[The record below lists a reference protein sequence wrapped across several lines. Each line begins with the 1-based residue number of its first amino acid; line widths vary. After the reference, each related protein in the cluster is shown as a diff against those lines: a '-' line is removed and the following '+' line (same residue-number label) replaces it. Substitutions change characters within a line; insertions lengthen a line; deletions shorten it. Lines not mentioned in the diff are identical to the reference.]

1 MQPTPPTEPKTISH
15 RHPPSEIPSCFKNL
29 VQFPIPGLSIN
40 MPPCEIQIRQLNP
53 ADAESFRELRLEG
66 LRLNPEAFG
75 STYEF
80 EKDQPLE
87 RYTGWL
93 TNSTVFGAFQNSE
106 LIGTASFTQLSG
118 LKDSHKGLLR
128 AMYVRPNSRRSGAGR
143 QLVQAVI
150 ELARQKVE
158 QLQLAVVSDNQP
170 ALRLYQALG
179 FRQYGLEPHALKH
192 NGHYSD
198 EILMSLD
205 LTSQSRLAN
214 TAL

>member
-1 MQPTPPTEPKTISH
+1 MSA
-15 RHPPSEIPSCFKNL
+15 S
-29 VQFPIPGLSIN
+29 PIH
-40 MPPCEIQIRQLNP
+40 IRQLIP
-53 ADAESFRELRLEG
+53 SDAESFRELRLEG

-93 TNSTVFGAFQNSE
+93 TNSTVFGAYENSH

-128 AMYVRPNSRRSGAGR
+128 AMYVRPTHRRSGAGR

-150 ELARQKVE
+150 ETARQRVE
-158 QLQLAVVSDNQP
+158 QLQLSVVSTNQP
-170 ALRLYQALG
+170 AFRLYQSVG
-179 FRQYGLEPHALKH
+179 FRQYGLEKNALKH
-192 NGHYSD
+192 NGLYSD

-205 LTSQSRLAN
+205 LTSSISS
-214 TAL
+214 

>member
-1 MQPTPPTEPKTISH
+1 MSFSP
-15 RHPPSEIPSCFKNL
+15 
-29 VQFPIPGLSIN
+29 
-40 MPPCEIQIRQLNP
+40 IQIRQLTI

-75 STYEF
+75 STYGF

-93 TNSTVFGAFQNSE
+93 TNSAVFGAFQNSQ

-128 AMYVRPNSRRSGAGR
+128 AMYVRPTHRRSGAGR

-150 ELARQKVE
+150 KLARQKVE
-158 QLQLAVVSDNQP
+158 QLQLAVVSTNQP
-170 ALRLYQALG
+170 ALRLYQSLG
-179 FRQYGLEPHALKH
+179 FRQYGLEPRALKH
-192 NGHYSD
+192 NALYSD

-205 LTSQSRLAN
+205 LT
-214 TAL
+214 

>member
-1 MQPTPPTEPKTISH
+1 MS
-15 RHPPSEIPSCFKNL
+15 PS
-29 VQFPIPGLSIN
+29 
-40 MPPCEIQIRQLNP
+40 EIQIRQLTP

-80 EKDQPLE
+80 EKDQPLT

-93 TNSTVFGAFQNSE
+93 TNSTVFGAFQNSQ
-106 LIGTASFTQLSG
+106 LIGTASFTISSG

-128 AMYVRPNSRRSGAGR
+128 AMYVRPTHRCSGAGR

-150 ELARQKVE
+150 ETARQKVE
-158 QLQLAVVSDNQP
+158 QVQLSVVSTNQP
-170 ALRLYQALG
+170 AIRLYQTLG
-179 FRQYGLEPHALKH
+179 FRQYGLEKNALKH
-192 NGHYSD
+192 NGKYSD

-205 LTSQSRLAN
+205 LSSSSSS
-214 TAL
+214 

>member
-1 MQPTPPTEPKTISH
+1 MS
-15 RHPPSEIPSCFKNL
+15 PSS
-29 VQFPIPGLSIN
+29 
-40 MPPCEIQIRQLNP
+40 IQIRQLIRTE
-53 ADAESFRELRLEG
+53 AESFRELRLEG

-75 STYEF
+75 STYDF

-93 TNSTVFGAFQNSE
+93 TNSAVFGAFQNSQ

-128 AMYVRPNSRRSGAGR
+128 AMYVRPAARRSGAGR
-143 QLVQAVI
+143 QLVQAII

-158 QLQLAVVSDNQP
+158 QVQLSVVSTNQP
-170 ALRLYQALG
+170 ALRLYQSLG
-179 FRQYGLEPHALKH
+179 FRQYGLEKNALKH
-192 NGHYSD
+192 NNQYSD

-205 LTSQSRLAN
+205 LLSRHPN
-214 TAL
+214 N

>member
-1 MQPTPPTEPKTISH
+1 MS
-15 RHPPSEIPSCFKNL
+15 RNS
-29 VQFPIPGLSIN
+29 
-40 MPPCEIQIRQLNP
+40 IQIRQLTP

-80 EKDQPLE
+80 EKDQPLT

-93 TNSTVFGAFQNSE
+93 TNSTVFGAFQNSH

-118 LKDSHKGLLR
+118 LKDSHKGFLR
-128 AMYVRPNSRRSGAGR
+128 AMYVRPTHRRSGAGR
-143 QLVQAVI
+143 QLVQAII

-158 QLQLAVVSDNQP
+158 QVQLSVVSTNQP
-170 ALRLYQALG
+170 ALRLYHSLG
-179 FRQYGLEPHALKH
+179 FRQYGLEKNALKH
-192 NGHYSD
+192 NGLYSD

-205 LTSQSRLAN
+205 LT
-214 TAL
+214 ALNSSM